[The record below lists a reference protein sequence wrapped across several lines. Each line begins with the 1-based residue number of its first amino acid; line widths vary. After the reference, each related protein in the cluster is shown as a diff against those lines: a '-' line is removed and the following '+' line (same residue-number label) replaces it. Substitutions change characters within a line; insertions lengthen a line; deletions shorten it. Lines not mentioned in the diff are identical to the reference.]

1 MPSSLPCKLLPL
13 LEANLAM
20 GHELGAQGVPSWE
33 GGAEI
38 RLFGSHLTPTTAG
51 RELDLEKRGNQGTI
65 ALAFGFS
72 KQQD

>member
-1 MPSSLPCKLLPL
+1 MSPAPSSLPCKLLPL

-20 GHELGAQGVPSWE
+20 GHELGARGVPFVR
-33 GGAEI
+33 GIG
-38 RLFGSHLTPTTAG
+38 LFGSHLTPTTA
-51 RELDLEKRGNQGTI
+51 RSELEREKRGNQGTI